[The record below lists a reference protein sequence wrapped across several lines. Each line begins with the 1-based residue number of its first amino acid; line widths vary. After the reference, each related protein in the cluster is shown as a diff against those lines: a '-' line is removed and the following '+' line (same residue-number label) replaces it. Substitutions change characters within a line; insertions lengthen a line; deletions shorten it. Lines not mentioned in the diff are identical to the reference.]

1 VSADKRTRWGWHQ
14 LTDNWA
20 RRLVEH
26 AGIQPGDLVIDVG
39 AGTGALTAPLVDAGA
54 RVIAVEL
61 HPRRAQQLRDR
72 FPRPPVTVVQADAA
86 DLRLPR
92 RPFHVVANP
101 PFGITTAL
109 MRRLVSPGSQ
119 LVSASIVV
127 PRYVAERW
135 AGQRHHGSRRW
146 SLYFV
151 VTVDRVLPRT
161 AFRPTPPGQVALLRI
176 DRRR

>member
-1 VSADKRTRWGWHQ
+1 MSADRRTRWGWHQ

-20 RRLVEH
+20 QLLVEH
-26 AGIQPGDLVIDVG
+26 AAIQPGDLVIDVG
-39 AGTGALTAPLVDAGA
+39 AGTGAITAPLVRAGA

-61 HPRRAQQLRDR
+61 HPRRAQQLRER
-72 FPRPPVTVVQADAA
+72 FSRPPVTVVQTDAT

-109 MRRLVSPGSQ
+109 IRRLISPGSQ

-127 PRYVAERW
+127 PRHAAERW
-135 AGQRHHGSRRW
+135 AGHRHHGSRRW
-146 SLYFV
+146 CLCFTM
-151 VTVDRVLPRT
+151 TVDRVLPRT

-176 DRRR
+176 DRRP